1 LPEREGI
8 VSICVDMQMRVTQLA
23 QKYQD
28 QQKRFYYVTPTSY
41 LVLIKAFKDLLD
53 KKRKSID
60 TVIMKYDK
68 GINQL
73 ANAKSEV
80 GILQEKLVVLMPQLT
95 QAKKETAEKIIEV
108 DIQKKE
114 VAEIRKGVEAE
125 EAVAKEKKGNA
136 DTI

>member
-80 GILQEKLVVLMPQLT
+80 GILQEKLVVLMPQFT

>member
-1 LPEREGI
+1 
-8 VSICVDMQMRVTQLA
+8 MRVTQLA